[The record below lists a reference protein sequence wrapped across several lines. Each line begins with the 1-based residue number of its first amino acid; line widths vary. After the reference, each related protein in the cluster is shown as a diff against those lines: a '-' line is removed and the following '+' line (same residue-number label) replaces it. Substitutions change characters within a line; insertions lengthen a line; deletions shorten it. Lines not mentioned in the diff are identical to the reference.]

1 MFGLG
6 LSEIITL
13 AIVIIVVLNPRDL
26 PIIVRKIG
34 KTYAKIMQ
42 QVNQLKKSYKKFEED
57 LQIEELNDI
66 EIVKPQFKNR
76 KKKIL

>member
-6 LSEIITL
+6 ISEIIT
-13 AIVIIVVLNPRDL
+13 IVVVIIVVLNPKDL

-34 KTYAKIMQ
+34 KTYAKIIQ
-42 QVNQLKKSYKKFEED
+42 QVNQLKKAYKKFEED
-57 LQIEELNDI
+57 LQIEELNNI
-66 EIVKPQFKNR
+66 EIVKPQFKNK

>member
-13 AIVIIVVLNPRDL
+13 IIVIIVVLNPKDL

-57 LQIEELNDI
+57 LQIEELNNI
-66 EIVKPQFKNR
+66 EIVKPQFKNK

>member
-13 AIVIIVVLNPRDL
+13 VIVIIVVLNPRDL

-34 KTYAKIMQ
+34 KIYAKIMQ